1 MNAAGLVQGVALVTF
16 PAASTI
22 FTAQGSYD
30 LSRSEYGLMFVPQVV
45 TAIAAS
51 LLGAGVLWP
60 GLTRRV
66 SEKALLL
73 AGLLADLASMVLL
86 IVSWLVVHQ
95 HAAAFTLLL
104 VATACLGAGFGL
116 CVPGAEHPGRGVPP
130 GGGGQV
136 RAGPERTAGSG
147 HGARAAV
154 RGRVQRDRVLGRA
167 AGAGRLPAGRADR
180 AQPAVAA
187 GPWPFV
193 VALVSSGGGFD
204 APGGVLGVR
213 GVRGPVRILRDHE
226 RQLVATGRHVAGG
239 ASRPSPRSR

>member
-1 MNAAGLVQGVALVTF
+1 MQGVALVTF

-116 CVPGAEHPGRGVPP
+116 CVPALNTLAAAFHPAAVDRSVLVLNALLVWARRSRRCSWPCS
-130 GGGGQV
+130 
-136 RAGPERTAGSG
+136 TGSG
-147 HGARAAV
+147 SGSGCRCWP
-154 RGRVQRDRVLGRA
+154 
-167 AGAGRLPAGRADR
+167 PAC
-180 AQPAVAA
+180 
-187 GPWPFV
+187 WP
-193 VALVSSGGGFD
+193 G
-204 APGGVLGVR
+204 
-213 GVRGPVRILRDHE
+213 
-226 RQLVATGRHVAGG
+226 
-239 ASRPSPRSR
+239 